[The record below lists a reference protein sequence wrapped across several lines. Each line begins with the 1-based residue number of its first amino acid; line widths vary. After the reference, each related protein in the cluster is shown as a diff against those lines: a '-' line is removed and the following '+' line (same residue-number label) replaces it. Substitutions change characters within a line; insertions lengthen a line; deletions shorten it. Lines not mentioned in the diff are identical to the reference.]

1 MRTITHK
8 WLILLFSLSLIVM
21 LSGCQSKQSKSK
33 NRTVT
38 VVLDWTPNTNHTGMY
53 VAKQKG
59 YYKKYHL
66 NVKFMQPPKDGA
78 EQLVASGKAEF
89 GVSAQDT
96 FAGAIARKDPLPI
109 TTIAGIIQ
117 HNTSGIMSRKADGI
131 TSPKKMMG
139 KRYSTW
145 DLPIEQATIKQV
157 VNDDH
162 GNYKKLKLI
171 PNNITD
177 EVAAL
182 KSKQTDDI
190 WVFYGWAGQ
199 NAKVKNFP
207 INYFSFRSLNKVFDY
222 YTPTLIGNNSF
233 LKNNLQ
239 VAKDFMKAT
248 TKGYDYASNHPHQ
261 SADILMDQVPELK
274 SNRKLV
280 YASQTYLSKQYALG
294 SKQWG
299 KISATRWNGFYTW
312 LNKNNLVSVKLK
324 KDQGF
329 TNKYLPK

>member
-78 EQLVASGKAEF
+78 EQLVVSGKAEF

-233 LKNNLQ
+233 LKNNPQ

>member
-1 MRTITHK
+1 MKQDGRK
-8 WLILLFSLSLIVM
+8 WLIVLFSFSLIVIF
-21 LSGCQSKQSKSK
+21 SGCQSKQTKSK
-33 NRTVT
+33 NRTIT

-53 VAKQKG
+53 VAKQKD

-66 NVKFMQPPKDGA
+66 NVKFIQPPKDGA
-78 EQLVASGKAEF
+78 EQLVASGKADF
-89 GVSAQDT
+89 GISAQDT
-96 FAGAIARKDPLPI
+96 FAGAIARKNPLPI

-117 HNTSGIMSRKADGI
+117 HNTSGIMSRKADDI
-131 TSPKKMMG
+131 TSPQKMMG

-157 VNDDH
+157 VNDDN

-182 KSKQTDDI
+182 KAKQTDDI
-190 WVFYGWAGQ
+190 WVFYGWTGQ

-222 YTPTLIGNNSF
+222 YTPTLISNNSF
-233 LKNNLQ
+233 LKKNPQ

-248 TKGYDYASNHPHQ
+248 TKGYNYASKHPHQ

-274 SNRKLV
+274 SNRKLI
-280 YASQTYLSKQYALG
+280 YASQAYLSKQYSLG
-294 SKQWG
+294 STQWG
-299 KISATRWNGFYTW
+299 KISANRWNGFYTW
-312 LNKNNLVSVKLK
+312 LNQHNLVSVKLK

>member
-1 MRTITHK
+1 
-8 WLILLFSLSLIVM
+8 M

-233 LKNNLQ
+233 LKNNPQ

>member
-233 LKNNLQ
+233 LKNNPQ